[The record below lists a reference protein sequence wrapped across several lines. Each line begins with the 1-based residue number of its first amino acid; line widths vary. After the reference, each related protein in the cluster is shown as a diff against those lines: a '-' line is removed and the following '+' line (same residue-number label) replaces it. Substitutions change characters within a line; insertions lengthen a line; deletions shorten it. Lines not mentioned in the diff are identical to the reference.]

1 MKKSFQLEI
10 KTPCDADL
18 KAMDK
23 TDNGFFC
30 HLCTKDVID
39 LSQKTNYEISKFIS
53 ENKNKSI
60 CARLKTSQLEEKF
73 DLVEQSKSNN
83 FKYAVA
89 VAASVLLTTNVV
101 SQETPSTQLEQTEP
115 AERVEIMGK
124 VAFQNPKIQTIS
136 FTLKGKLLNEK
147 TKKPLSAKEYPGMT
161 IYINGA
167 QEAVEIN
174 PKTGAF
180 SIPLTINKNTVKL
193 RLRLNSGDSFLDK
206 TLAINTEKIIKNVLT
221 QNITINP
228 KKFQKDV
235 IAGGLGVIDVP
246 KTPQE
251 KVMMGEPAIIE
262 KKEN

>member
-23 TDNGFFC
+23 TNNGFFC
-30 HLCTKDVID
+30 NLCTKDVID

-73 DLVEQSKSNN
+73 DLLEQSKSNN

-101 SQETPSTQLEQTEP
+101 SQETPSTPVEQTEP
-115 AERVEIMGK
+115 SERGEIMGK
-124 VAFQNPKIQTIS
+124 VAFQNPKVQTIS
-136 FTLKGKLLNEK
+136 FVLKGKLLNEK
-147 TKKPLSAKEYPGMT
+147 TKKPLSAKDYPGMT

-167 QEAVEIN
+167 QEAAAIN

-180 SIPLTINKNTVKL
+180 SIPITIDENVTELYISINREDFYLEKTITLNTK
-193 RLRLNSGDSFLDK
+193 SIK
-206 TLAINTEKIIKNVLT
+206 KNVLNR
-221 QNITINP
+221 NITINP
-228 KKFQKDV
+228 KNFHKMH
-235 IAGGLGVIDVP
+235 IAGGIGVIDAPNVV
-246 KTPQE
+246 PQE

-262 KKEN
+262 NKQ